1 MSGPLSRALAGLLF
15 VLMLVPGVSA
25 ASDDG
30 MLVPD
35 SAHAAAESETASVKR
50 LRLAIVNSYGMSIMD
65 DYYSR
70 TIEAVKEKLSPIEI
84 DVKIYGPDSFLK
96 AAEKES
102 FDMSI
107 ASSGLTSLMI
117 ERTGGLPLAAV
128 VSDEAPDPNYAN
140 GAAIIVRADRPELR
154 TLEDLRGR
162 SVAIMS
168 RTAFAGWQIP
178 ASEMVRKGLDPEAFF
193 SEIRVSGYPMTR
205 IVQEVKSGEV
215 DVGFVATC
223 LLERMARAGQIDQK
237 DFRKEIILDFLKEKN
252 CDPKTLNVIVGR
264 GGLLKPIPGGTY
276 AVSDALLA
284 DLKAG
289 VQGQHASNLGGI
301 LAREIGDSLGVPSY
315 IVDPVVVDELTD
327 KARISGMPELPRR
340 SIFHALN
347 QKAVARRFAKE
358 NGKRYE
364 DLNLIVIHMG
374 GGVSVGAHDHG
385 KVVDVNNILDGE
397 GCFSPERSGTVP
409 VGDLIKM
416 CFSGKYT
423 QKEVYKK
430 ICGNGGFNGYLHTND
445 AREVG
450 KMAESGN
457 ALAKQ
462 VWEAFFYQIAKDAG
476 AMAAVLHGKVDQIIL
491 TGGIAYNPFTAKTL
505 TEYLGWIAPVTTYP
519 GEDELLALCQGALRV
534 MTGEEEAKNY

>member
-1 MSGPLSRALAGLLF
+1 MFEDETLLF
-15 VLMLVPGVSA
+15 
-25 ASDDG
+25 
-30 MLVPD
+30 
-35 SAHAAAESETASVKR
+35 EETLRHPTEEIAKYASV
-50 LRLAIVNSYGMSIMD
+50 
-65 DYYSR
+65 
-70 TIEAVKEKLSPIEI
+70 
-84 DVKIYGPDSFLK
+84 
-96 AAEKES
+96 
-102 FDMSI
+102 
-107 ASSGLTSLMI
+107 
-117 ERTGGLPLAAV
+117 
-128 VSDEAPDPNYAN
+128 
-140 GAAIIVRADRPELR
+140 
-154 TLEDLRGR
+154 
-162 SVAIMS
+162 
-168 RTAFAGWQIP
+168 
-178 ASEMVRKGLDPEAFF
+178 
-193 SEIRVSGYPMTR
+193 
-205 IVQEVKSGEV
+205 
-215 DVGFVATC
+215 
-223 LLERMARAGQIDQK
+223 IDQK

-409 VGDLIKM
+409 VGDLVKM

-423 QKEVYKK
+423 QKEDLQEDLRQRRLSTA
-430 ICGNGGFNGYLHTND
+430 ICTRTMPVRS
-445 AREVG
+445 ARWPSPATRWQSRSG
-450 KMAESGN
+450 KHSSTRSPRTP
-457 ALAKQ
+457 AL
-462 VWEAFFYQIAKDAG
+462 WP
-476 AMAAVLHGKVDQIIL
+476 LSC
-491 TGGIAYNPFTAKTL
+491 TARST
-505 TEYLGWIAPVTTYP
+505 
-519 GEDELLALCQGALRV
+519 RSS
-534 MTGEEEAKNY
+534 